1 MPTRAEV
8 PAVVVGGTLNALGVV
23 RSLARCGVSVYVIE
37 TTRQCAA
44 GWSRHCSFVRSASLE
59 GEALFETL
67 TRLAARLRGRPVLLL
82 TDDGS
87 VRTLARSR
95 SRIEPLY
102 RLELPDAQTV
112 ESLGDKLA
120 FQELARR
127 EGFPVPR
134 GTALRGEAD
143 LARLDALVAPIILKP
158 ADKRL
163 VLAGLVERAVRAD
176 NPSAA
181 REAAAR
187 MLTHA
192 PAVIAQEWIEGPD
205 TEIYFTL
212 FCVGRDGTA
221 AIFPGRK
228 LVCSPPA
235 IGSTAL
241 CMAAPELGEALCE
254 LTRQFLARVGYRGLG
269 SLEFKRDSRTGEL
282 LIVEPT
288 VGRSDWQEEIAT
300 LCGLNLPFLAYQLA
314 LGETPSLHY
323 TMPVKSPAWRSDS
336 TVSLPEGVRVPT
348 HLTDAY
354 WRWSDPAPGICYYA
368 YERLVRRI
376 GRRIARWAGR
386 IARRLAK
393 AL

>member
-1 MPTRAEV
+1 MPTRPEV
-8 PAVVVGGTLNALGVV
+8 PAVVVGGTLNALGLV
-23 RSLARCGVSVYVIE
+23 RSLARRSVRVYLIE

-44 GWSRHCSFVRSASLE
+44 GCSRYCTFVRSSSLE

-67 TRLAARLRGRPVLLL
+67 ARLATRLRGRPVLLL
-82 TDDGS
+82 TDDVS
-87 VRTLARSR
+87 VRTLAKSR
-95 SRIEPLY
+95 ARIEPLY
-102 RLELPDAQTV
+102 RIELPEEQTV

-120 FQELARR
+120 FQELAQR

-134 GTALRGEAD
+134 GMALRGEAD
-143 LARLDALVAPIILKP
+143 LAGLDALVAPIILKP

-163 VLAGLVERAVRAD
+163 VLAGLAERAVRAD
-176 NPSAA
+176 DTSAA

-192 PAVIAQEWIEGPD
+192 PAVIAQEWIEGAD
-205 TEIYFTL
+205 SEIYFTL
-212 FCVGRDGTA
+212 FCAARNGTA

-241 CMAAPELGEALCE
+241 CVAAPELGETLCE
-254 LTRQFLARVGYRGLG
+254 LTRQFLARVDYRGLG

-314 LGETPSLHY
+314 LGEFPSLQY
-323 TMPVKSPAWRSDS
+323 SAPVKSPAWRSDW
-336 TVSLPEGVRVPT
+336 TVSPPAGFRASTRVI
-348 HLTDAY
+348 DAY
-354 WRWSDPAPGICYYA
+354 WRWGDPAPGVYYYA
-368 YERLVRRI
+368 YERFARRI
-376 GRRIARWAGR
+376 GRRIARWTGR
-386 IARRLAK
+386 MIHPLARPL
-393 AL
+393 